1 MSWPCLLSKQAH
13 HTCTRTHACTYMVHW
28 WQPEDRRVQW
38 PGERI
43 QDEIEVKILEFTWQ
57 DAMGWQ
63 RAICPSLEH
72 ASLIGRSQKAGK
84 NILIEPKTESEE
96 KEHLF
101 QVGGQE
107 SGTLGRSEGQQS
119 GDRPQGHLQPLLPA
133 TTFPTG
139 LSRLLA
145 SWTHLKDFFI

>member
-13 HTCTRTHACTYMVHW
+13 HTCTRTHACTHTVHW
-28 WQPEDRRVQW
+28 WRPEDRRVQW
-38 PGERI
+38 SV
-43 QDEIEVKILEFTWQ
+43 QDEIEIKISEFTWQ
-57 DAMGWQ
+57 DAMGRQ
-63 RAICPSLEH
+63 QAICPSLEH
-72 ASLIGRSQKAGK
+72 ASLIGHSQKAGK
-84 NILIEPKTESEE
+84 NILIEPKTESEG

-101 QVGGQE
+101 QMGGQE
-107 SGTLGRSEGQQS
+107 FGTLGRSEGQQS

-139 LSRLLA
+139 LSCLPA